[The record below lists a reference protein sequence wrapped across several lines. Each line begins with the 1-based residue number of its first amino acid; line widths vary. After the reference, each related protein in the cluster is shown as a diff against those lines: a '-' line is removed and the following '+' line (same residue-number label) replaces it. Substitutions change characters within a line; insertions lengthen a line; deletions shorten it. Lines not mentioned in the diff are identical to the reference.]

1 MKLHEAVTQY
11 VTYKQSLGMRFAT
24 EARTLK
30 SFCRSQAGQE
40 LAQITAEAIETFI
53 AGHGPPTRFCLRK
66 HEALHGFYRF
76 AIAHGY
82 AERSPLPKSA
92 PKIPDCFI
100 PYIFSH
106 AELKRLLEATD
117 ACFEVPRCR
126 LDAATY
132 RVLLLLLYG
141 AALRISEAL
150 SLTLADV
157 DLDNA
162 LLHIHES
169 KFYRTRLV
177 PIGIDLCAVLSR
189 HLNRRRTHGAKAHAP
204 LFVSRAG
211 DRLTRRA
218 ADHAFCRLRTRAKVL
233 RHDGG
238 RFQPRLHDLRHTSAT
253 HRLLSWYQSGAD
265 VQRLLPQLATYLGH
279 IHIVGTQRY
288 LTLTP
293 QLLEQAGRRFE
304 RYAFGGCHD

>member
-1 MKLHEAVTQY
+1 MKLHNAVTQY

-24 EARTLK
+24 EARTLR
-30 SFCRSQAGQE
+30 SFCRSQEGQE
-40 LAQITAEAIETFI
+40 LAQIAPEAIETFI
-53 AGHGPPTRFCLRK
+53 AGHGPPTRFWLRK
-66 HEALHGFYRF
+66 HEALCGFYRF

-82 AERSPLPKSA
+82 VDRSPLPKSV
-92 PKIPDCFI
+92 PKIPDRFI

-106 AELKRLLEATD
+106 AELKRLLDATD
-117 ACFEVPRCR
+117 TCFEVPRAQ
-126 LDAATY
+126 LDAATF

-150 SLTLADV
+150 ALTLADV
-157 DLDNA
+157 DLDQA
-162 LLHIHES
+162 LLRIHES
-169 KFYRTRLV
+169 KFYKTRLV
-177 PIGIDLCAVLSR
+177 PIGADLCTVLSE
-189 HLNRRRTHGAKAHAP
+189 HLHRRRACGAKAEAP
-204 LFVSRAG
+204 LFVRRAG
-211 DRLTRRA
+211 DRLTRGA

-253 HRLLSWYQSGAD
+253 HRLLSWYERGAD

-293 QLLEQAGRRFE
+293 KLLEQASQRFE
-304 RYAFGGCHD
+304 RYAWGGRHD